1 MFDLLLFRPAGD
13 PSTALAD
20 LAATLQQV
28 GVILDG
34 DHDDAYRPG
43 RWRHAAT
50 GARAIVDLGE
60 PPLERDDQHPSR
72 AYAGWMPDGL
82 TIHLPLAGPHWHAVE
97 ACALAE
103 AVLAAHPRLRLLD
116 LEDVIS
122 VEGAPPGPFPWQR
135 PRVIASWEAQRSNQ
149 VDTLHLPVLT
159 RPQSVRIWRYRRE
172 RPAARL
178 AHPDLHWPDALV
190 MLDGRQ
196 HEPRTVCLWNPEDG
210 PLALPP
216 VELVFLQR
224 ADGKGGVVLAE
235 DLRAHAGTEA
245 LPAGGFAINPEVAT
259 RVTPQPVL
267 GSSLKMLLDE
277 DWRD

>member
-1 MFDLLLFRPAGD
+1 MFDVLLFRPAGD
-13 PSTALAD
+13 PPTALAD
-20 LAATLQQV
+20 LAATLQRA

-34 DHDDAYRPG
+34 AHGDTYRPG

-50 GARAIVDLGE
+50 GARALVDLGE
-60 PPLERDDQHPSR
+60 PPLERDDQHPPR

-82 TIHLPLAGPHWHAVE
+82 AIHLPLAGPHWHAVE

-122 VEGAPPGPFPWQR
+122 AEGAPPGPFPWQR

-149 VDTLHLPVLT
+149 VDTLHLPVLA

-178 AHPDLHWPDALV
+178 AHLDLHWPDALV
-190 MLDGRQ
+190 MLDRVT
-196 HEPRTVCLWNPEDG
+196 HEPRTVCVWNPADG

-216 VELVFLQR
+216 VDLVFVQ
-224 ADGKGGVVLAE
+224 GGPGGGTIVAAPA
-235 DLRAHAGTEA
+235 LRAGAATEA
-245 LPAGGFAINPEVAT
+245 LPAGAVAIPAT
-259 RVTPQPVL
+259 AAAALEPGPQAPAAL
-267 GSSLKMLLDE
+267 HMLLDE